1 MQTPTLKGWVD
12 GKQFT
17 ETEGAAMSVEY
28 RVVITRIQKKKKK
41 SFSCPRILQIG
52 KSYLMKKKNSSD
64 VQEGHKRKIISNA
77 CGIYNLK

>member
-28 RVVITRIQKKKKK
+28 RVVITRIQKKKKI
-41 SFSCPRILQIG
+41 ILM
-52 KSYLMKKKNSSD
+52 SKNTPN
-64 VQEGHKRKIISNA
+64 RKVISNEE
-77 CGIYNLK
+77 KKFF

>member
-28 RVVITRIQKKKKK
+28 RVVITRIQKKHI
-41 SFSCPRILQIG
+41 ILM
-52 KSYLMKKKNSSD
+52 SKNTPN
-64 VQEGHKRKIISNA
+64 RKVISNEE
-77 CGIYNLK
+77 KKFF